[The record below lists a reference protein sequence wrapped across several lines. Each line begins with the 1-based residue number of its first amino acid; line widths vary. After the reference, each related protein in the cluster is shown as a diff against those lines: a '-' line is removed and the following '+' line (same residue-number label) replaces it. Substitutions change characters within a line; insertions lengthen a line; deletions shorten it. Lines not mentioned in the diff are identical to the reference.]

1 MSLSEVNYEAQKK
14 KNVTLSHYLN
24 CNEFEVVEWQL
35 VIVNTVHC
43 NIIVIDVSLWA
54 RPFILKF

>member
-1 MSLSEVNYEAQKK
+1 MKPKKK
-14 KNVTLSHYLN
+14 KNITLSHYLN
-24 CNEFEVVEWQL
+24 CNEFEVVELQL

-54 RPFILKF
+54 TPFTLKF